1 MCLLVFLSVSWR
13 SGSRSHGNLL
23 SLGSNSSPRQS
34 FSVLSKIASL
44 YIPYQFC
51 GVFQAVPLCHAS
63 ANTFR
68 PRAPP
73 FWANTSGRGPTK
85 QFTAGRQL
93 GLVQIRIALQEG
105 CVSIVVI
112 HSQINKDK
120 GNKQLIVAW
129 IQFPFKSVLTGLPER

>member
-1 MCLLVFLSVSWR
+1 MDANNDRAPDALSQ
-13 SGSRSHGNLL
+13 GS
-23 SLGSNSSPRQS
+23 
-34 FSVLSKIASL
+34 SKCGGKQE
-44 YIPYQFC
+44 YQFC
-51 GVFQAVPLCHAS
+51 EVFQAVPLCDAS

-73 FWANTSGRGPTK
+73 FLANTSGRGPTK

-93 GLVQIRIALQEG
+93 GLLQIRIALQEV
-105 CVSIVVI
+105 CVSIVII

-129 IQFPFKSVLTGLPER
+129 IQL

>member
-1 MCLLVFLSVSWR
+1 MWEEMWSIREVICIILT
-13 SGSRSHGNLL
+13 N
-23 SLGSNSSPRQS
+23 
-34 FSVLSKIASL
+34 
-44 YIPYQFC
+44 YQFC
-51 GVFQAVPLCHAS
+51 EVFQAVPLCHAS